1 MTLNVLVVDDSGF
14 FRRRVT
20 DIIDADPRM
29 KVVGVAE
36 NGRDAIELNEKL
48 KPDVVTMDY
57 EMPVMDGITAVRQ
70 MMASRRVPVLMFSSL
85 TFEGA
90 RVTLDALDAGAVDFL
105 PKNFDAISR
114 NTDAMR
120 RTLTDKIV
128 AVAHSHQTPPAT
140 KAAST
145 STSGPVVKKLTGLE
159 LVVIGTSTGGPAAL
173 QSIFRELP
181 GDFRTPI
188 VIVQHMP
195 ASFTAAFAERLNN
208 ISGLT
213 VREAKNGDILQPGTV
228 YVAPGGRQLM
238 LDKRGGGSIHILDS
252 DNRVHYRPS
261 VDIAF
266 ASAAKHF
273 GRHALGIVLTGMG
286 SDGREGARLIKDA
299 GGHIWAQDEESSV
312 IFGMPMAVI
321 RDGLADQVLPLTGLG
336 RRIASA

>member
-20 DIIDADPRM
+20 DIINADPRM
-29 KVVGVAE
+29 KVVGVTE

-120 RTLTDKIV
+120 RALTDKIV
-128 AVAHSHQTPPAT
+128 AVAHSHQTPPST
-140 KAAST
+140 KTGST
-145 STSGPVVKKLTGLE
+145 SMSGPVVKKLTGLE

-181 GDFRTPI
+181 SDFRTPI

-213 VREAKNGDILQPGTV
+213 VREAKTGDILQRGTV

-252 DNRVHYRPS
+252 DDRVHYRPS

-286 SDGREGARLIKDA
+286 SDGREGARLIKEA